1 MLMIA
6 RDRDYPELLE
16 ELRGKK
22 VVIWTCNTCARLCNG
37 MGGDE
42 AAEKMAASLRRDGI
56 DVKGVLSTSASCLRG
71 KVRKSEDRSILDEA
85 DILLTMTCYIGSS
98 NAGAIFKKDTLNPFV
113 TLGPGYVEEDRSLY
127 VYSQD
132 KAEELSAEAS
142 RRGLKTD
149 PFV

>member
-1 MLMIA
+1 MIA

-98 NAGAIFKKDTLNPFV
+98 NAGAIFKKDTLNPP
-113 TLGPGYVEEDRSLY
+113 PGYVEEDRSLY